1 MKELKNVGPIEYDTS
16 RLSTGDAALDRE
28 SHEFWERQ
36 RAQARSDAARP
47 LEQPVTSEENAA
59 KVAAKVEA
67 LMVARW
73 TPEQQYKT
81 NAAHESRIAALEA
94 RLVAADQQI
103 AFLTARVKPALIR
116 DRAARPRDRTP
127 PEAA

>member
-1 MKELKNVGPIEYDTS
+1 MRDIRPKVTINYDTS
-16 RLSTGDAALDRE
+16 PGSTGDAALDRE

-116 DRAARPRDRTP
+116 DRAAKSRDRTP